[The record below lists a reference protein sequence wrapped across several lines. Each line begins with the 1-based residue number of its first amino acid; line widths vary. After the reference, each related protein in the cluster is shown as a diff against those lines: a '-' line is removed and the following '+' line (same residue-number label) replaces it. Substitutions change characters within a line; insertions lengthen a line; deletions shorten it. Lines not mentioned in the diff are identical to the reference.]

1 MFHSFRLLVVSSIV
15 ITICLWNGTAGGHA
29 FPVRSEPKVGE
40 TVHASPTR
48 VRIWFDGM
56 LEPAFST
63 IVVQDSKGQKVDRGD
78 GGVNASDS
86 TLLETS
92 LPPLSPGTYRVIW
105 NVVARDGHR
114 TNGDFTFSI
123 K

>member
-1 MFHSFRLLVVSSIV
+1 LQAKISSFKGIRFPGVQCFRISVRKRESRL
-15 ITICLWNGTAGGHA
+15 
-29 FPVRSEPKVGE
+29 
-40 TVHASPTR
+40 SPLLSRTLF
-48 VRIWFDGM
+48 IWFDSM
-56 LEPAFST
+56 LEPVFST
-63 IVVQDSKGQKVDRGD
+63 IVVQDSNGRKVDKGN

>member
-1 MFHSFRLLVVSSIV
+1 
-15 ITICLWNGTAGGHA
+15 
-29 FPVRSEPKVGE
+29 
-40 TVHASPTR
+40 
-48 VRIWFDGM
+48 M

-63 IVVQDSKGQKVDRGD
+63 IVVQDANGKKVDRGD

-92 LPPLSPGTYRVIW
+92 LPLLSPGTYRVIW